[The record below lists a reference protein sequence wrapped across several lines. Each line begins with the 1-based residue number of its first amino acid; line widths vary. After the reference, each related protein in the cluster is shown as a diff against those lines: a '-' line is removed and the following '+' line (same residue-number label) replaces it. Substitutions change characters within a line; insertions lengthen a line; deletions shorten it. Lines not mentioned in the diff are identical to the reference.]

1 MDKDT
6 IKKYDEIVENWKLNT
21 KILTNYSKFWKSTR
35 FQSDT
40 WFDAKEQFLL
50 KNLMRQNTELTF
62 GEMRRWGFDD
72 HKRHYAERAIGSDG
86 KVIESFAID
95 TNNNTVRTE
104 LSSASEECVEAFLY
118 RWNNGYAFMDVQE
131 RVDLALTRLLS
142 EQGVVIRKGLEVM
155 QRAEA
160 AREEVRGALLD
171 AAQRVSTHVS
181 ASKLKNL
188 ADTLGLSDFIET
200 EEDN

>member
-6 IKKYDEIVENWKLNT
+6 IKKYDEIVEHWKLNT

-62 GEMRRWGFDD
+62 GEMRRWSFDD
-72 HKRHYAERAIGSDG
+72 HKRHYAERAVGSDG

-104 LSSASEECVEAFLY
+104 LASASEECVEAFLY

-131 RVDLALTRLLS
+131 RVDLALTRLLG

-171 AAQRVSTHVS
+171 AAEKVSAHVS
-181 ASKLKNL
+181 VSKLKNL
-188 ADTLGLSDFIET
+188 AASLGLSDFIET

>member
-6 IKKYDEIVENWKLNT
+6 IKKYDEIVEHWKLNT

-62 GEMRRWGFDD
+62 GEMRRWSFDD
-72 HKRHYAERAIGSDG
+72 HKRHYAERAVGSDG
-86 KVIESFAID
+86 KVIESFVID

-104 LSSASEECVEAFLY
+104 LGSASEECRSIPLPLE
-118 RWNNGYAFMDVQE
+118 Q
-131 RVDLALTRLLS
+131 RLRLH
-142 EQGVVIRKGLEVM
+142 GCA
-155 QRAEA
+155 RA
-160 AREEVRGALLD
+160 
-171 AAQRVSTHVS
+171 S
-181 ASKLKNL
+181 
-188 ADTLGLSDFIET
+188 
-200 EEDN
+200 

>member
-6 IKKYDEIVENWKLNT
+6 IKKYDEIVEHWKLNT

-62 GEMRRWGFDD
+62 GEMRRWSFDD
-72 HKRHYAERAIGSDG
+72 HKRHYAERAVGSDG

-104 LSSASEECVEAFLY
+104 LASASEECVEAFLY
-118 RWNNGYAFMDVQE
+118 RWNNGYAFKDVQE
-131 RVDLALTRLLS
+131 RVDLALTRLLT

-171 AAQRVSTHVS
+171 AAEKVSAHVS
-181 ASKLKNL
+181 VSKLKNL
-188 ADTLGLSDFIET
+188 ANSLGLSDFIET

>member
-6 IKKYDEIVENWKLNT
+6 IKKYDEIVEHWKLNT

-62 GEMRRWGFDD
+62 GEMRRWSFDD
-72 HKRHYAERAIGSDG
+72 HKRHYAERAMGSDG

-142 EQGVVIRKGLEVM
+142 EQGAVVRKGLVVM

-171 AAQRVSTHVS
+171 AAEKVSAHVS
-181 ASKLKNL
+181 VSKLRNL
-188 ADTLGLSDFIET
+188 AESLGLSDFIET

>member
-1 MDKDT
+1 MDKTT
-6 IKKYDEIVENWKLNT
+6 IKRYDEIVEYWKLNT
-21 KILTNYSKFWKSTR
+21 KVLTNHSKFWKSTR
-35 FQSDT
+35 FNSET
-40 WFDAKEQFLL
+40 WFDAKEAFLL
-50 KNLMRQNTELTF
+50 KNLMRTNTELTF
-62 GEMRRWGFDD
+62 GEMKRWSFDD
-72 HKRHYAERAIGSDG
+72 HKRHYAERALGSDG
-86 KVIESFAID
+86 KVLASFIIE

-104 LSSASEECVEAFLY
+104 LASASEECVEAFLY

-131 RVDLALTRLLS
+131 RVDLALTRLLA

-171 AAQRVSTHVS
+171 AAEKVSAHVS
-181 ASKLKNL
+181 VSKLKNL
-188 ADTLGLSDFIET
+188 ADSLGLSDFIET